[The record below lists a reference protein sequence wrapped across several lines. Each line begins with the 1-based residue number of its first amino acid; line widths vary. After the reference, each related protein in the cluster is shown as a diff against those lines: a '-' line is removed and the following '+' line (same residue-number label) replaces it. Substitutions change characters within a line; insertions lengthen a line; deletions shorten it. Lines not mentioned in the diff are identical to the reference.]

1 MSQLR
6 GSEECLEVSE
16 VIDPDLGTMSPVE
29 ETVSTLMH
37 VLIALLVIN
46 ILMLVGF
53 IVLAVSLNMFTSAS
67 ITVELFSDEPAIRD
81 RITTI
86 VTWVGSAIIL
96 ALGTARM
103 GVILGDLSLR
113 ISLLVQWCAPW
124 SRWSRGG
131 ER

>member
-6 GSEECLEVSE
+6 SSEERLEVSE

-53 IVLAVSLNMFTSAS
+53 IVLAVDINMFTSAS

-86 VTWVGSAIIL
+86 VTWTGSAIIL

-113 ISLLVQWCAPW
+113 ISLLVQWYAPW
-124 SRWSRGG
+124 
-131 ER
+131 